1 MCQDVPLTK
10 GGLNMPF
17 NPKSEYT
24 IVSTEISV
32 KDFFEYKED
41 YVTRPPY
48 QRKSVWSKK
57 KKQSLMD
64 SLIFPQE
71 SGQKIKPFF

>member
-1 MCQDVPLTK
+1 MS
-10 GGLNMPF
+10 F

-24 IVSTEISV
+24 IVPTEFSI
-32 KDFFEYKED
+32 KDFHEYKED

-48 QRKSVWSKK
+48 QRKAVWPKK

-64 SLIFPQE
+64 SLFRGITFQNWLCAKYDYLTT
-71 SGQKIKPFF
+71 GQLMKS